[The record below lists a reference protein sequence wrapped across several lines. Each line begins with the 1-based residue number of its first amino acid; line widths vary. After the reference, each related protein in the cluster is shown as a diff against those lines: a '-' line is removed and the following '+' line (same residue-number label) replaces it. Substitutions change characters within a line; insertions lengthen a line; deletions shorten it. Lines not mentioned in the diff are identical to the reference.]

1 MSRHAV
7 WPILSLS
14 TLCTVAS
21 GAERVTAPAEK
32 TRQGV
37 VRVEEPPTPPEPVRV
52 KTTVGTFEV
61 NPKNAELLRKMIAGE
76 KVPVQFYAGAD

>member
-14 TLCTVAS
+14 ALGTMAW
-21 GAERVTAPAEK
+21 GAEPVSTHTESTRREVRIEEPRTPEEPA
-32 TRQGV
+32 
-37 VRVEEPPTPPEPVRV
+37 RVE
-52 KTTVGTFEV
+52 TTVGTFEV
-61 NPKNAELLRKMIAGE
+61 SVKNAELLRKLIAGE

>member
-14 TLCTVAS
+14 ALGTVAS
-21 GAERVTAPAEK
+21 AEEPSSTRTEPTQLEVRLQEPGAPEELA
-32 TRQGV
+32 
-37 VRVEEPPTPPEPVRV
+37 RVE
-52 KTTVGTFEV
+52 TTVGTFEV
-61 NPKNAELLRKMIAGE
+61 NVKNAELLRKMIAGE

>member
-14 TLCTVAS
+14 TLGTVAW
-21 GAERVTAPAEK
+21 GAEPVSARTESPRREA
-32 TRQGV
+32 
-37 VRVEEPPTPPEPVRV
+37 RVEQPRAPDENARLETA
-52 KTTVGTFEV
+52 VGTFEV
-61 NPKNAELLRKMIAGE
+61 NVKNVELLRKLIAGE